1 VSSEVNSETKS
12 DEIQNK
18 ENIRLGFGCMR
29 FPHDKNLTEKLI
41 SAAVEKGI
49 TYFDTA
55 YVYPGSEKT
64 LGDIVFRNNL
74 RNKIQIATKLPLF
87 KTRTREDM
95 TTLFED
101 SLSRLKTDYIDFYL
115 MHNLSTFEEWERL
128 KGLGVLGFIEKEK
141 KAGRIKKAG
150 FSFHGTRQTFIKL
163 IDDYDWDFCQIQYNY
178 MNETY
183 QAGTYG
189 LDYAKSKGIP
199 VIIMEPLLGG
209 RLIGGLPKKAAEI
222 LKENSVTPAEFAFRW
237 LYNQDGVDVVLSGM
251 NGMDMLFEN
260 IAIAESKKIYPAELY
275 DEVKDIFS
283 ESYKVPC
290 TGCNYCMP
298 CPVGVSIPSS
308 FTAYNSSFA
317 ISKFTGLQLYLTS
330 VSSGVSAKKCINCGK
345 CKSRCPQH
353 IDIPTELTR
362 VVSRLEPWYVSMIMN
377 LIRGKKK

>member
-1 VSSEVNSETKS
+1 MSSEVNSETKS